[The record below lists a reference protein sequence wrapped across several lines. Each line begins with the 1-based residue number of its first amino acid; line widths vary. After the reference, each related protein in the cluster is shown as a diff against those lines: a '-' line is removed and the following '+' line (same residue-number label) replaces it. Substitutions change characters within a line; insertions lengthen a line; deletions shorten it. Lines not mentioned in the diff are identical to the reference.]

1 MNAYLF
7 STMFKEQEPRQEQR
21 GSVANPALITD

>member
-7 STMFKEQEPRQEQR
+7 STMFKEQEPRQAKR
-21 GSVANPALITD
+21 GSIANPALISG